1 MSCIS
6 LIQRRVSQ
14 GRLAIFLAACCAW
27 CTSINAPVAE
37 AESIKLSGRIFG
49 TTYNISAR
57 PADQNEGL
65 DRERVQTDVEARL
78 NEIDRLMSTYR
89 DDSDV
94 SRFNAAAAGTWFSV
108 DAETVRVVALSQQ
121 ISNWTDGAFDVTVAP
136 AVRLW
141 NFGSGSSDTFSLP
154 SPAEIAATQSIVG
167 GAKLEVRSDPPALR
181 KLVEGLEVDLSAIAK
196 GYAVDEVCQLLES
209 VDHYMVEIGGEVRVK
224 GSNRDGSPW
233 RIGIELPVKG
243 KRRMDAIVSLD
254 NMALA
259 TSGDYRNFF
268 EHEGV
273 SYSHTIDPKT
283 CRPVEHQLA
292 SVTVLAE
299 TCAQADAWA
308 TAISVMGP
316 EVGYRWA
323 ESNGVPAMMMTRAND
338 GFKRQTTSTF
348 PTPNI
353 QPSEDKMDAS
363 DAHANSNFLQ
373 LFLVT
378 AVVFGIAI
386 LAMSLGTI
394 IANRRLQ
401 GSCGGIAGLKDT
413 EGKTMCE
420 LCTKPS
426 PECSGSP
433 DEEVSAEG

>member
-1 MSCIS
+1 MC
-6 LIQRRVSQ
+6 
-14 GRLAIFLAACCAW
+14 GAW
-27 CTSINAPVAE
+27 CVLSSPILATD
-37 AESIKLSGRIFG
+37 SIKLSGSIFG
-49 TTYNISAR
+49 TTYSISLRDA
-57 PADQNEGL
+57 ETL
-65 DRERVQTDVEARL
+65 DREQIRSDVDARL

-89 DDSDV
+89 GESDV
-94 SRFNAAAAGTWFSV
+94 SRFNVAAAETWFSV
-108 DAETVRVVALSQQ
+108 DAETARVVELSQQ
-121 ISNWTDGAFDVTVAP
+121 ISDATNDAFDVTVGP

-141 NFGSGSSDTFSLP
+141 NFGSGSAETFALP
-154 SPAEIAATQSIVG
+154 STNEIAATQSIVG
-167 GAKLEVRSDPPALR
+167 NAKLEVRSDPPALR
-181 KLVEGLEVDLSAIAK
+181 KLVDGLQVDLSAIAK
-196 GYAVDEVCQLLES
+196 GYAVDEVCRILDG

-233 RIGIELPVKG
+233 RIGLESPVKG
-243 KRRMDAIVSLD
+243 ERRVDAIVSLD
-254 NMALA
+254 HTALA

-268 EHEGV
+268 EYEGV
-273 SYSHTIDPKT
+273 TYSHTIDPKT

-292 SVTVLAE
+292 SVTVLAK

-316 EVGYRWA
+316 EVGYAWA
-323 ESNGVPAMMMTRAND
+323 ESNGVGAMLMSRTAD
-338 GFKRQTTSTF
+338 GFQRQTTSLF
-348 PTPNI
+348 PQPNI
-353 QPSEDKMDAS
+353 QPSKEEPDAK
-363 DAHANSNFLQ
+363 ANSNFLQ

-401 GSCGGIAGLKDT
+401 GSCGGIAGLTDT

-426 PECSGSP
+426 PECSGNP
-433 DEEVSAEG
+433 NEEVPAES